1 MNQPILLTL
10 LLLFFY
16 NFFMTQPI
24 LLTCL
29 PALFLIFFMTQL
41 PCSPHSLHPLYFFP
55 KHPLISLSSSIPR
68 SYFPVPIIFFHTNRS
83 PFTCIPYPR
92 ANPSRQ
98 PYPGTSRTPV
108 PLRQSPRTSRTPASL
123 PQATI
128 PPCPLPFPGNVP
140 AGRHRA
146 CHSRHHSARPETGR
160 PSVPEPCRP

>member
-41 PCSPHSLHPLYFFP
+41 PCSPHSLHPLYFLP

-68 SYFPVPIIFFHTNRS
+68 SYFPVPIIFFPHQSFPVHLHPVPPRQS
-83 PFTCIPYPR
+83 LAPAVPRYQPYPR
-92 ANPSRQ
+92 TPAPIPRASRPSLHSLPVPMRQ
-98 PYPGTSRTPV
+98 PSSVRFPFPK
-108 PLRQSPRTSRTPASL
+108 
-123 PQATI
+123 
-128 PPCPLPFPGNVP
+128 PCPALAGHHIPCLP
-140 AGRHRA
+140 
-146 CHSRHHSARPETGR
+146 
-160 PSVPEPCRP
+160 